1 MNVKELTE
9 EQIIALAYAVYQ
21 LEEENKGL
29 KSYILQLQV
38 QIRNRNGQ
46 LKDANDQLVSLNNFV
61 DVKATI
67 E

>member
-9 EQIIALAYAVYQ
+9 EQIIALAHAVYQ

-46 LKDANDQLVSLNNFV
+46 LKDANDQLLSLNNFV